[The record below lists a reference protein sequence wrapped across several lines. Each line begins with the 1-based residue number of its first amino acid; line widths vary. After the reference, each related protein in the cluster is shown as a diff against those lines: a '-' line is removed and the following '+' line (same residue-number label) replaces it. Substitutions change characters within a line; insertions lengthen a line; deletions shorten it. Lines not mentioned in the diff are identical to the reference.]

1 MNRARLISA
10 SRLVGCGLLA
20 AALWHAPAAQ
30 AQQVYKCRLDGHM
43 VFQASPCRPDPVA
56 AVAVAPALASAAS
69 AVVAPKKKTLAE
81 LLRERDGATPSQP
94 VTNEAKGDGANIL
107 RTRMG
112 AV

>member
-1 MNRARLISA
+1 MKHARLLSA
-10 SRLVGCGLLA
+10 SRLLGCGLLA
-20 AALWHAPAAQ
+20 ASLWHAPAAQ

-43 VFQASPCRPDPVA
+43 VFQASPCRPEPAA
-56 AVAVAPALASAAS
+56 AVAIAPVPASAAS
-69 AVVAPKKKTLAE
+69 TVVAPKKKTLAE
-81 LLRERDGATPSQP
+81 LLRERDGATPVQP

>member
-1 MNRARLISA
+1 MSA
-10 SRLVGCGLLA
+10 SRLLVGGLLTT
-20 AALWHAPAAQ
+20 ALWHAPASQ

-43 VFQASPCRPDPVA
+43 VFQASPCRPEPAA
-56 AVAVAPALASAAS
+56 AVVVAPAPASAAS

-81 LLRERDGATPSQP
+81 LLRERDSAAPAPSA
-94 VTNEAKGDGANIL
+94 TNESKGDGANIL